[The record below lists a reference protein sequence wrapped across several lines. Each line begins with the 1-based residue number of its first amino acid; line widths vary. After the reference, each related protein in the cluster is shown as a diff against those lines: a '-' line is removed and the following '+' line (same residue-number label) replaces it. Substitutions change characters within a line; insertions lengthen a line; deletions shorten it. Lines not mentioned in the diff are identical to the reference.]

1 MKNWEVEAILKF
13 YKDIDLDI
21 KVTGEWLERYE
32 SVYDTTGA
40 INYDGMPHGSN
51 TSDSTA
57 LLAIEIAGTD
67 TAERIK
73 ELKKLRTEISKEIYS
88 LTPIHKAI
96 ICGFYL
102 QGQKW
107 ERIAEQISYSVRQ
120 SKNIR
125 CVALEVLG
133 GKLARNRN
141 VSRSKIL
148 KEVLH

>member
-1 MKNWEVEAILKF
+1 MGIAGTINQHGKITISLGTGNVATLKG
-13 YKDIDLDI
+13 DLDE
-21 KVTGEWLERYE
+21 T
-32 SVYDTTGA
+32 
-40 INYDGMPHGSN
+40 
-51 TSDSTA
+51 
-57 LLAIEIAGTD
+57 GTD

-73 ELKKLRTEISKEIYS
+73 ELKGRIQELKKLRTEISKEIYS

-141 VSRSKIL
+141 ISRSKIL